1 MEECLRIPHPKS
13 QKDVPMYSN
22 ANCKGWTCTE
32 SHEVSPVQL
41 RVHVEAISMCR
52 CEKNKVTIVATYSKY
67 KQAAA
72 AYMSTS
78 CAHTSCYFNTNSQIA
93 LQTFEYTEN
102 MPGS

>member
-1 MEECLRIPHPKS
+1 MQIAEGGPARSLMKCHQCNSACILKRS
-13 QKDVPMYSN
+13 
-22 ANCKGWTCTE
+22 
-32 SHEVSPVQL
+32 
-41 RVHVEAISMCR
+41 R
-52 CEKNKVTIVATYSKY
+52 CVVVKRNKVTIVATYSKY

-78 CAHTSCYFNTNSQIA
+78 CAHTSCYFNTSSQIA